1 MFCRDT
7 KGKNI
12 FPRIMKLDEC
22 NFGKVCS
29 WFYPKIETIVIV
41 TDEKKV
47 LLLPEGNATVQVSK
61 IILLPTFL
69 VALFMNEGKPQSVV
83 ASLQVFVDEFFQAA
97 PNIIKKYMQYIFD
110 YLLAASGS
118 KDIEDHNG
126 MIHQL
131 AVNMDEM
138 ELNLASHDAMG

>member
-22 NFGKVCS
+22 NFRKVCS

-61 IILLPTFL
+61 IIPLPTFL

-83 ASLQVFVDEFFQAA
+83 ASATTS
-97 PNIIKKYMQYIFD
+97 ICR
-110 YLLAASGS
+110 
-118 KDIEDHNG
+118 
-126 MIHQL
+126 
-131 AVNMDEM
+131 
-138 ELNLASHDAMG
+138 